1 MFLDSAQTDAV
12 VSIGGTQFTG
22 KNVIV
27 TELKIKED
35 NYFDGIYD
43 DFGEIKTTSGS
54 VVSSIE
60 TAGTVTIDIQLKC
73 STQDLTILQN
83 LFDGKTVNKIRYKKV
98 EDCSI
103 EELLFAI
110 RQKSKS

>member
-1 MFLDSAQTDAV
+1 MFPVSTQTDAV

-27 TELKIKED
+27 TELNIRTD
-35 NYFDGIYD
+35 NNIGFEFVEGSLAPIESLAGI
-43 DFGEIKTTSGS
+43 
-54 VVSSIE
+54 
-60 TAGTVTIDIQLKC
+60 VTIDIQLKC
-73 STQDLTILQN
+73 STENLHILDN
-83 LFDGKTVNKIRYKKV
+83 LFDGKAVNKIRYKKV

-110 RQKSKS
+110 RQKSKN